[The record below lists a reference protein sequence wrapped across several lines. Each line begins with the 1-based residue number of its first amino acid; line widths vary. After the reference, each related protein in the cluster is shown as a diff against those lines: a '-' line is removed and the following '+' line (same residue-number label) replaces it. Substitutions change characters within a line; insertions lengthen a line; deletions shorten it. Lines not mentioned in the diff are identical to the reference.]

1 MNGQQGC
8 RRNVAEQRVI
18 VIGAGIG
25 GLAAAAELA
34 AKGLEVTVVEAQPAP
49 GGKLREVPVGQGL
62 RLDAGPTVFT
72 MRWVFEALFDA
83 LGTSLE
89 AELPLHPAEILARHA
104 WDETRLDLFAS
115 IDRSADA
122 IGDLAGAKDAK
133 GYRQLCAD
141 SRRMFEILDHSFMQ
155 AAAPSMKGLVGG
167 VGIGGVFGL
176 RHIRPFTTLWQA
188 LGDYFQDQRLRQ
200 LFGRYA
206 TYCGSSPFL
215 APATLLLVTHVEQ
228 VGVWLVEGGM
238 HRLARTVETVACR
251 HGARFR
257 YASPAAEILVE
268 AGRVRGVRLASGERL
283 AADAVIANTDT
294 AALATGRLGPAVT
307 KAVPAVPPAR
317 RSLSAVTFVMA
328 AEVRGFPLVHHNVF
342 FSKDYPLEFEEIFG
356 HGRVPADPTV
366 YVCAQDRGL
375 AGATE
380 RAGLERVFALINA
393 PARGDAGPPPDDAVL
408 VYTERLH
415 RVLARSGL
423 ELAMAP
429 EDRVVT
435 TPADF
440 DRYFPATGGALYGP
454 ASHGWQA
461 SFQRPGVK
469 TKLPGLYL
477 AGGSVHPGPGIPMA
491 TLSGRMAAAAL
502 LADLGQR
509 P

>member
-1 MNGQQGC
+1 
-8 RRNVAEQRVI
+8 
-18 VIGAGIG
+18 
-25 GLAAAAELA
+25 
-34 AKGLEVTVVEAQPAP
+34 
-49 GGKLREVPVGQGL
+49 
-62 RLDAGPTVFT
+62 
-72 MRWVFEALFDA
+72 

-89 AELPLHPAEILARHA
+89 AELSLRPAEILARHA
-104 WDETRLDLFAS
+104 WDDARLDLFAS

-122 IGDLAGAKDAK
+122 IGAFAGAKDAR

-155 AAAPSMKGLVGG
+155 AAAPSMKGLVDG
-167 VGIGGVFGL
+167 VGIGGVFRL

-188 LGDYFQDQRLRQ
+188 LGGYFSDQRLRQ

-215 APATLLLVTHVEQ
+215 APATLMLVTHVEQ
-228 VGVWLVEGGM
+228 AGGWFVEGGM
-238 HRLARTVETVACR
+238 HRLARTVEAVAAR
-251 HGARFR
+251 HGARFH
-257 YASPAAEILVE
+257 YDAPAAEIMVE
-268 AGRVRGVRLASGERL
+268 SGRVVAVRLASGERL
-283 AADAVIANTDT
+283 AADAVIANTDV
-294 AALATGRLGPAVT
+294 AALATGRLGAAVS
-307 KAVPAVPPAR
+307 KAVPHVPPAR

-342 FSKDYPLEFEEIFG
+342 FSKDYPAEFDDIFS

-366 YVCAQDRGL
+366 YVCAQDRHDGDP
-375 AGATE
+375 GE
-380 RAGLERVFALINA
+380 RTGLERVFALINA
-393 PARGDAGPPPDDAVL
+393 PAKGDEGPSPAGAVL
-408 VYTERLH
+408 DLTERLH

-469 TKLPGLYL
+469 TKLKGLYL

-491 TLSGRMAAAAL
+491 TLSGRMAANAL
-502 LADLGQR
+502 LADLGGR
-509 P
+509 R

>member
-1 MNGQQGC
+1 
-8 RRNVAEQRVI
+8 VAGKRVI

-34 AKGLEVTVVEAQPAP
+34 ARGLAVTVLEARSTP
-49 GGKLREVPVGQGL
+49 GGKIRQVPVGPGL

-72 MRWVFEALFDA
+72 MRWVFEGLFEA

-89 AELPLHPAEILARHA
+89 AELALHPAEILARHA
-104 WDETRLDLFAS
+104 WDDARLDLYAS

-122 IGDLAGAKDAK
+122 IGAFAGAEDAR
-133 GYRQLCAD
+133 GYRRLCAD
-141 SRRMFEILDHSFMQ
+141 SRRMFEILDRSFMQ

-167 VGIGGVFGL
+167 VGIGGIFGL

-188 LGDYFQDQRLRQ
+188 LGDYFRDQRLRQ

-206 TYCGSSPFL
+206 TYCGSSPFQ

-238 HRLARTVETVACR
+238 HRLARAVEGLASR
-251 HGARFR
+251 HGARFL
-257 YASPAAEILVE
+257 YGTPAAEILVE
-268 AGRVRGVRLASGERL
+268 GGRVVGVRLASGERL
-283 AADAVIANTDT
+283 AADAVVANTDV
-294 AALATGRLGPAVT
+294 AALATGRLGPAVEKT
-307 KAVPAVPPAR
+307 VPALLPAR

-328 AEVRGFPLVHHNVF
+328 AEVGGFPLVHHNVF
-342 FSKDYPLEFEEIFG
+342 FSTDYPAEFEEIFG

-366 YVCAQDRGL
+366 YICAQDRGL
-375 AGATE
+375 AGETE
-380 RAGLERVFALINA
+380 RTGLERVFALINA
-393 PARGDAGPPPDDAVL
+393 PARGDEAPSLASAVAD
-408 VYTERLH
+408 YTERLH

-423 ELAMAP
+423 ELAVAP
-429 EDRVVT
+429 EDCVVT

-491 TLSGRMAAAAL
+491 TLSGRMAARAL
-502 LADLGQR
+502 LADLGDR
-509 P
+509 R